1 MLRAWANLLGL
12 AWWGG
17 FKSGNHDVTYWFP
30 PFVGRSALE
39 RELETFL
46 SDLRSESP
54 AVLEHQLLRTR
65 RSEPFTIEHRQG

>member
-1 MLRAWANLLGL
+1 MR
-12 AWWGG
+12 
-17 FKSGNHDVTYWFP
+17 
-30 PFVGRSALE
+30 RSTLE
-39 RELETFL
+39 RELDTFL